1 MGSIDIII
9 DKMIKME
16 QYIKELGTLKPNSF
30 SEYISD
36 MRTQYAIERVIQ
48 LIIDLAL
55 DINNIILS
63 FMDRPP
69 ASDYFNSFI
78 DVAECGVIDMDF
90 AVGIAPSSGLRNR
103 LVHEYEKINDEIVY
117 SSIDQVIKMYTEY
130 MVYIKGN
137 FID

>member
-30 SEYISD
+30 SEY
-36 MRTQYAIERVIQ
+36 
-48 LIIDLAL
+48 
-55 DINNIILS
+55 
-63 FMDRPP
+63 
-69 ASDYFNSFI
+69 
-78 DVAECGVIDMDF
+78 
-90 AVGIAPSSGLRNR
+90 
-103 LVHEYEKINDEIVY
+103 
-117 SSIDQVIKMYTEY
+117 